1 MKFEFLNSIYYKSL
15 IALYK
20 LNIGA
25 DGRAKSLIIDAIF
38 QSLVIEK
45 DGLNVAILEMA
56 LETATD
62 EWLDYWGNTFGVPRD
77 YGEEDDI
84 YRKRIIEEILTP
96 KNTLEGIKIAAAR
109 KINKDHNEKLLP
121 ESIRIF
127 EPWTEL
133 IKLDERGY
141 LDGSGR
147 LISYDY
153 WIYSVIDISLP
164 DSSHITPELI
174 KYLNRVKAAGVKI
187 AFSVAPRWG
196 IITDAD
202 RALRDSHVYNHIYNV
217 HCMEAKNANNEAFAT
232 NPDSRLDI
240 IIDDLDNTIL
250 DGDAILEGRQIMFW
264 EGIQLTRNLY
274 GTGLI
279 RNHLGG
285 ILSLEDYARI
295 LVKDQIVFDREHIFS
310 MLPDSIKSAR
320 KPGKDNNESVL
331 PDATKVFEPWTD
343 SIKLDERGYLD
354 GSGTLIHYEY
364 WMHSVIDISTPDS
377 SSITEIENLEEILED
392 TILDGKGVL
401 EGIQDFCLITI
412 GDAIELEEESFRG
425 SRESEGRLTMTQKTI
440 EIKTERIK

>member
-1 MKFEFLNSIYYKSL
+1 MKFEFLNSIFYKSL

-25 DGRAKSLIIDAIF
+25 DGRAKSFLIDAIF
-38 QSLVIEK
+38 QSLVIQK

-56 LETATD
+56 LETASG

-77 YGEEDDI
+77 YEEKDDI
-84 YRKRIIEEILTP
+84 YRKRIIEEILAP

-109 KINKDHNEKLLP
+109 KINKDNNENLLP

-174 KYLNRVKAAGVKI
+174 KYLNKVKAAGVKI
-187 AFSVAPRWG
+187 AFSVAPRWD
-196 IITDAD
+196 IVIDPD
-202 RALRDSHVYNHIYNV
+202 RAERNTHVYEKNY
-217 HCMEAKNANNEAFAT
+217 MEHFIEARYVNNEAFMT
-232 NPDSRLDI
+232 VPDAKLDGI
-240 IIDDLDNTIL
+240 LDDLENTVL
-250 DGDAILEGRQIMFW
+250 DGRAILEGKQIMFW
-264 EGIQLTRNLY
+264 DGVGKIRELTS
-274 GTGLI
+274 TGVL

-285 ILSLEDYARI
+285 ILSLEDIAKV
-295 LVKDQIVFDREHIFS
+295 LGE
-310 MLPDSIKSAR
+310 
-320 KPGKDNNESVL
+320 DNPS
-331 PDATKVFEPWTD
+331 
-343 SIKLDERGYLD
+343 
-354 GSGTLIHYEY
+354 
-364 WMHSVIDISTPDS
+364 
-377 SSITEIENLEEILED
+377 LEEAY
-392 TILDGKGVL
+392 K
-401 EGIQDFCLITI
+401 
-412 GDAIELEEESFRG
+412 LEEESFNA
-425 SRESEGRLTMTQKTI
+425 SREREGRLTMTLKPI

>member
-1 MKFEFLNSIYYKSL
+1 MKFEFLNSIFYKSL

-25 DGRAKSLIIDAIF
+25 DGRAKNLIIDAIF

-56 LETATD
+56 LETASG

-77 YGEEDDI
+77 YEEVDDI
-84 YRKRIIEEILTP
+84 YRKRIIEEILAP

-109 KINKDHNEKLLP
+109 KINKDHNENLLP

-174 KYLNRVKAAGVKI
+174 KYLNKVKAAGVKI
-187 AFSVAPRWG
+187 VFSVAPRWD
-196 IITDAD
+196 IIVDQDKAERNT
-202 RALRDSHVYNHIYNV
+202 HVYEKH
-217 HCMEAKNANNEAFAT
+217 HMEHFIEVGYVNNEAFAT
-232 NPDSRLDI
+232 LPDAKVDSILE
-240 IIDDLDNTIL
+240 DLENTIL
-250 DGDAILEGRQIMFW
+250 DDRAILEGKQIMFW
-264 EGIQLTRNLY
+264 DGVGKVREFTA
-274 GTGLI
+274 TGVL

-285 ILSLEDYARI
+285 ILSLEDIAR
-295 LVKDQIVFDREHIFS
+295 LLDNENPSLEEAFALEDEAFTADRE
-310 MLPDSIKSAR
+310 K
-320 KPGKDNNESVL
+320 
-331 PDATKVFEPWTD
+331 
-343 SIKLDERGYLD
+343 
-354 GSGTLIHYEY
+354 
-364 WMHSVIDISTPDS
+364 
-377 SSITEIENLEEILED
+377 
-392 TILDGKGVL
+392 
-401 EGIQDFCLITI
+401 
-412 GDAIELEEESFRG
+412 
-425 SRESEGRLTMTQKTI
+425 EGRLTMTLKPI
-440 EIKTERIK
+440 EIKTERI

>member
-45 DGLNVAILEMA
+45 DGLNLAILEMA

-109 KINKDHNEKLLP
+109 KINKDHNESLLP

-174 KYLNRVKAAGVKI
+174 KYLNRIKAAGVKI
-187 AFSVAPRWG
+187 AFSVAPRWD
-196 IITDAD
+196 IIVDPD
-202 RALRDSHVYNHIYNV
+202 RAERNTHVYEKHHMEHFINV
-217 HCMEAKNANNEAFAT
+217 GYVNNEAFAT
-232 NPDSRLDI
+232 LPDGRLDTI
-240 IIDDLDNTIL
+240 LDNLDNTIL
-250 DGDAILEGRQIMFW
+250 DGRAILEGKQIIFW
-264 EGIQLTRNLY
+264 EGVEKTREFY
-274 GTGLI
+274 ATGVL

-285 ILSLEDYARI
+285 ILSLEDIARI
-295 LVKDQIVFDREHIFS
+295 LEKENPSLEEAFALEDEAFTADRE
-310 MLPDSIKSAR
+310 K
-320 KPGKDNNESVL
+320 
-331 PDATKVFEPWTD
+331 
-343 SIKLDERGYLD
+343 
-354 GSGTLIHYEY
+354 
-364 WMHSVIDISTPDS
+364 
-377 SSITEIENLEEILED
+377 
-392 TILDGKGVL
+392 
-401 EGIQDFCLITI
+401 
-412 GDAIELEEESFRG
+412 
-425 SRESEGRLTMTQKTI
+425 EGRLTMALKPI
-440 EIKTERIK
+440 EIKTERI

>member
-38 QSLVIEK
+38 QSLVIQK

-56 LETATD
+56 LETASG
-62 EWLDYWGNTFGVPRD
+62 EWLDYWGNTFGIPRG
-77 YGEEDDI
+77 YEEVDDI
-84 YRKRIIEEILTP
+84 YRKRIIEEILLP

-109 KINKDHNEKLLP
+109 KINKDHNENLLP

-141 LDGSGR
+141 LDGNGR

-174 KYLNRVKAAGVKI
+174 EYLNKVKAAGVKI

-196 IITDAD
+196 IVVDQD
-202 RALRDSHVYNHIYNV
+202 RAERNTHVYEKHYMEHFINV
-217 HCMEAKNANNEAFAT
+217 GLVNNEAFAT
-232 NPDSRLDI
+232 LPAGRLDTVVEE
-240 IIDDLDNTIL
+240 LGNTIL
-250 DGDAILEGRQIMFW
+250 DGTAILEGRQIIYWDGLERTREFYAT
-264 EGIQLTRNLY
+264 GIL
-274 GTGLI
+274 

-285 ILSLEDYARI
+285 ILSLEDIAR
-295 LVKDQIVFDREHIFS
+295 
-310 MLPDSIKSAR
+310 
-320 KPGKDNNESVL
+320 VL
-331 PDATKVFEPWTD
+331 EK
-343 SIKLDERGYLD
+343 
-354 GSGTLIHYEY
+354 
-364 WMHSVIDISTPDS
+364 
-377 SSITEIENLEEILED
+377 ENPSLEEA
-392 TILDGKGVL
+392 
-401 EGIQDFCLITI
+401 F
-412 GDAIELEEESFRG
+412 ALEEEAFTAD
-425 SRESEGRLTMTQKTI
+425 REKEGKLTMTQKDI
-440 EIKTERIK
+440 EVKTERIL